1 MSLSLVHG
9 EVHRVHGDCT
19 SISRNKGLERRLP
32 QRFVQKT
39 SGSPHEVLRLELL
52 GTMLFL
58 LQRRGE
64 AWCGWRKQ
72 VAFRSSANSR
82 AWARNDD
89 DEEPD
94 GGHGLGGPGLADPA
108 EDGGWR
114 MEDGG

>member
-1 MSLSLVHG
+1 M
-9 EVHRVHGDCT
+9 
-19 SISRNKGLERRLP
+19 P

-94 GGHGLGGPGLADPA
+94 GGHGLGGPGVADPA

-114 MEDGG
+114 IIVVRVGVGAGVVVGDGGRSGKRGGREGQ